1 MMNIQISAPAAFAP
15 GFAMPTEVC
24 LAADARTERTRGH
37 FAAAAKRTQGTPV
50 WRPPTV

>member
-1 MMNIQISAPAAFAP
+1 MKNIQNSAPAAFAP
-15 GFAMPTEVC
+15 DFAVP
-24 LAADARTERTRGH
+24 AALCIVVGARTERTRGH